1 MGPGD
6 KETGYIVGQSNVR
19 KLGLCL
25 IGASILF
32 IVIGMTMQNDIAEE
46 KSNEESYLNNARANK
61 QVLFRARRHE
71 MRDSKQEEM
80 KLVKL
85 LNMLQQHFKR
95 DRHERNQLTDM
106 ESELASTIDFHDK
119 GLEDVLEHVA
129 ANHQVHTFLM
139 NKLSVANQK
148 FHDATK
154 ELISQYGQDI
164 RREGIDAEGRLRTV
178 TQTILDELTAEA
190 DEERRENTAEKEL
203 ESEDHEWKKMAKDA
217 KLKGNNEPSKDEK
230 DVEIMLNKLYDLIST
245 ARAPATP
252 EKMIKL
258 GQQLLKRSSLV
269 PVTATQK
276 ATHKKVLDTM
286 RTVLE
291 RVNFARRV
299 NKRTVADAKL
309 GSMFFEFVDKQKM
322 EWKKW
327 AMVKDIRDTL
337 EPQLQSW
344 QAGTIGTA
352 QMEMKVQTLINED
365 KLDPN
370 WMAVGDSIIETG
382 TKDHQKDEGLEPVFN
397 KKLDKWH
404 RPAAMKAAALVA
416 AKVEKKRKGK
426 STFN

>member
-1 MGPGD
+1 
-6 KETGYIVGQSNVR
+6 
-19 KLGLCL
+19 
-25 IGASILF
+25 
-32 IVIGMTMQNDIAEE
+32 
-46 KSNEESYLNNARANK
+46 
-61 QVLFRARRHE
+61 
-71 MRDSKQEEM
+71 
-80 KLVKL
+80 
-85 LNMLQQHFKR
+85 
-95 DRHERNQLTDM
+95 
-106 ESELASTIDFHDK
+106 
-119 GLEDVLEHVA
+119 
-129 ANHQVHTFLM
+129 
-139 NKLSVANQK
+139 
-148 FHDATK
+148 
-154 ELISQYGQDI
+154 
-164 RREGIDAEGRLRTV
+164 LRTV

-327 AMVKDIRDTL
+327 TMVKDIRDTL